1 MFFEKK
7 RTQQIKESVQEV
19 LEETLHKQEQNQLEQ
34 QMGQHH
40 QVCESIEKNQKMIR
54 KLSDTI
60 EDFLDTLQEDNDET
74 KQFQQSLKESAERE
88 QRLVGLIALYQEQM
102 NLLEQWINTQADG
115 NIDSNEHSKEAI
127 QAWRQQYNM
136 LKGQV
141 SAESRLC
148 AIENIGVEGESVDY
162 RLHEVLQA
170 IEAEEKEQEGMVAKV
185 YSSGMLYKGKVIKKA
200 RVTAYK
206 KG

>member
-60 EDFLDTLQEDNDET
+60 EDFWIRCRKIMM
-74 KQFQQSLKESAERE
+74 KQNSF
-88 QRLVGLIALYQEQM
+88 
-102 NLLEQWINTQADG
+102 
-115 NIDSNEHSKEAI
+115 SKA
-127 QAWRQQYNM
+127 
-136 LKGQV
+136 
-141 SAESRLC
+141 
-148 AIENIGVEGESVDY
+148 
-162 RLHEVLQA
+162 
-170 IEAEEKEQEGMVAKV
+170 
-185 YSSGMLYKGKVIKKA
+185 
-200 RVTAYK
+200 
-206 KG
+206 